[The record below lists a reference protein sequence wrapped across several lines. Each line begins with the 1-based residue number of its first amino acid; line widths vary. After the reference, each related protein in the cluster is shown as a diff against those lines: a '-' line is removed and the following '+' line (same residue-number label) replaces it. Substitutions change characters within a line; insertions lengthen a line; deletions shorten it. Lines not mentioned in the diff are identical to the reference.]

1 MARIEREE
9 VERVAELARLALS
22 EDEKELFCEQLGQ
35 ILEYAREL
43 ARVNTEGVEPTVHA
57 VQLQNVFRAD
67 VNRPS
72 LPKEQVLANAPE
84 VQDGYFRV
92 PRILEE

>member
-1 MARIEREE
+1 VARIDREE
-9 VERVAELARLALS
+9 VERVAELARLALDD
-22 EDEKELFCEQLGQ
+22 EEKELFCEQLGQ

-43 ARVNTEGVEPTVHA
+43 AAVDTEGVEPTVHA
-57 VQLQNVFRAD
+57 VELHNVLRAD
-67 VNRPS
+67 VVRPS
-72 LPKEQVLANAPE
+72 LPREEVLANAPE